1 MINSGTAI
9 PRLDLLG
16 PILQTEAMLDD
27 YVAHRILTPIS
38 VTKRIG
44 AIPSFLLTNDQALN
58 IKHSP
63 KTGFVRINSETGQAT
78 YRCEESGVEE
88 PLSYEDYE
96 ILGKDMAQ
104 YLIGQRLAHIVLRG
118 RELALA
124 GAIASASGET
134 TFAANL
140 VTAAATWTNAAGKPI
155 DNVLDAKRNITLQ
168 TGGGKFAMVMGY
180 DAYLNACK
188 NAQILS
194 AVRTIYGYAGDVKM
208 GVPGE
213 IPEEAL
219 KLAFGVDELIIAKG
233 IVNANQEG
241 RAASRSF
248 IWPSNYA
255 FVFKKGQNAA
265 NLAEVSVGRMFT
277 YDLAAEFSSLSS
289 FGAVDALRSLYMEQY
304 ASPEVNAEV
313 LRCRDY
319 VAMTITTPQAGAL
332 IKSI

>member
-1 MINSGTAI
+1 MINSGTAT

-16 PILQTEAMLDD
+16 PILQSEHMLDD
-27 YVAHRILTPIS
+27 YVAHRVLTPIP

-44 AIPSFLLTNDQALN
+44 AIPSFLLTNDQVLN

-63 KTGFVRINSETGQAT
+63 KTGFVRTQSEMGQAT

-104 YLIGQRLAHIVLRG
+104 FVVGQRLAHIVLRA
-118 RELALA
+118 RESALA
-124 GAIASASGET
+124 GAIASAAGET
-134 TFAANL
+134 TFAGNL
-140 VTAAATWTNAAGKPI
+140 VTAGATWDNASGKPI

-168 TGGGKFAMVMGY
+168 TGGGKYAMVLGY
-180 DAYLNACK
+180 DAYLKACK

-194 AVRTIYGYAGDVKM
+194 AVRTIYGYAGDTKM

-219 KLAFGVDELIIAKG
+219 KLAFGVDELIIAKAV
-233 IVNANQEG
+233 VNANQEG

-248 IWPSNYA
+248 IWPSTYA
-255 FVFKKGQNAA
+255 FVFKKGMNAT

-277 YDLAAEFSSLSS
+277 YDLAGEFNALST
-289 FGAVDALRSLYMEQY
+289 FGAVDAMRSLYMESY
-304 ASPEVNAEV
+304 AEVQTNSEV
-313 LRCRDY
+313 LRARDY
-319 VAMTITTPQAGAL
+319 INMVITTPQAGSL
-332 IKSI
+332 IRSI